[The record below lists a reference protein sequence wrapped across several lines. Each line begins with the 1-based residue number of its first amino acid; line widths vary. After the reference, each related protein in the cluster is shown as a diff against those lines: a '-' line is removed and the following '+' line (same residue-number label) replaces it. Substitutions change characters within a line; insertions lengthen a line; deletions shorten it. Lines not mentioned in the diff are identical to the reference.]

1 MEKFFELSEEVMDSL
16 TDENMAL
23 IVGGTAASEDTVN
36 NGTGCG
42 CPIDNKHFC
51 GWKVRIFYK

>member
-1 MEKFFELSEEVMDSL
+1 MEKFFELSEKVMDSL

-23 IVGGTAASEDTVN
+23 IVGGTAVSEDTVN

-42 CPIDNKHFC
+42 CPIDNKHF
-51 GWKVRIFYK
+51 

>member
-1 MEKFFELSEEVMDSL
+1 MKKFFELSEEVMDSL

-23 IVGGTAASEDTVN
+23 VVGGTASSADTVN

-42 CPIDNKHFC
+42 CPTENKHL
-51 GWKVRIFYK
+51 

>member
-23 IVGGTAASEDTVN
+23 IVGGTAAPEDTVN

-42 CPIDNKHFC
+42 CPIDNKHF
-51 GWKVRIFYK
+51 

>member
-1 MEKFFELSEEVMDSL
+1 MFNLNYCKMKKFFELSEEVMDSL

-23 IVGGTAASEDTVN
+23 IIGGTASSEDTVN

-42 CPIDNKHFC
+42 CSIEDKHF
-51 GWKVRIFYK
+51 